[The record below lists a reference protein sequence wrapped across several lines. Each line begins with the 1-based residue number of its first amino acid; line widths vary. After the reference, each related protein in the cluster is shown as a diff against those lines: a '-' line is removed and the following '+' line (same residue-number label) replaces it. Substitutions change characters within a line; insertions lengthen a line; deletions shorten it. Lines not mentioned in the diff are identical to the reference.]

1 MFDSY
6 KKITVR
12 GQRVASVYFDGLD
25 GEYKN
30 NPILIG
36 AFQVQINNDPLDEA
50 QRGLIATESGSVA
63 VDIVSLNGGA
73 MVELEPEAF
82 YYQAVKLV
90 AGDGGETA
98 SIDWVNQHESDVQG
112 SDLSVNFAQ
121 GKNGVVYGN
130 DGQETVTEYQVTFF
144 NGYEII
150 TAVKL
155 NTGERVV
162 LPVGANR
169 FEIEAS
175 AVPVVLPVRAKDIAN
190 NSGELLDT
198 VSIAGTSGAIS
209 SRIQNLDAQGRVVQ
223 IDSTEDTNTYLP
235 VKEIAVGLASY
246 NNYDLPD
253 GSLFE
258 VIGVS
263 SPFSTTFTGFL
274 AESGRQVTFF
284 ATPDLQITF
293 KHEDTNS
300 TAGNRF
306 NLPSSADVVLR
317 DYQTATFIYID
328 GVNRWYLQSKT

>member
-6 KKITVR
+6 KRVTIR
-12 GQRVASVYFDGLD
+12 GEKVATVYFDGLD

-30 NPILIG
+30 NPIFLG
-36 AFQVQINNDPLDEA
+36 AFQVQINNDPLDDA

-63 VDIVSLNGGA
+63 IDIVSLNGGA

-82 YYQAVKLV
+82 YYQTLKLV
-90 AGDGGETA
+90 TGDGGVTA
-98 SIDWVNQHESDVQG
+98 SIDWVDQHESDVQG
-112 SDLSVNFAQ
+112 ADLSVNFAQ
-121 GKNGVVYGN
+121 GKNGVIYGN

-144 NGYEII
+144 SGYEII

-162 LPVGANR
+162 LPVSANR
-169 FEIEAS
+169 LEIEAS
-175 AVPVVLPVRAKDIAN
+175 AAPVILPVRAKDIAN

-209 SRIQNLDAQGRVVQ
+209 NRIQNLDAQGRIVQ

-235 VKEIAVGLASY
+235 VKQLSVALSSY

-253 GSLFE
+253 GSLFD
-258 VIGVS
+258 VVGITV
-263 SPFSTTFTGFL
+263 PFSTIFTGFL

-293 KHEDTNS
+293 KHEDTSS
-300 TAGNRF
+300 TANNRF
-306 NLPSSADVVLR
+306 NFPGSSDLILK
-317 DYQTATFIYID
+317 DFQTATFIYID
-328 GVNRWYLQSKT
+328 AVNRWYLQSKT